1 MRNRGEEAPLEQEF
15 YELREATTEELA
27 PEQPVE
33 RRDLGVES
41 ESRRADQAATDH
53 RGDRGRPHLAET
65 LRGRGRRPAVP
76 HLLRWGMFYSIPEPE
91 LVIRDGS
98 GRELPRSPQGSSGSE
113 READGAV
120 EVRDLP
126 EEVGELEVEVTRLV
140 SLVLFDE
147 EVAEDS
153 YVGPWTFRFSI

>member
-1 MRNRGEEAPLEQEF
+1 
-15 YELREATTEELA
+15 LRRSS
-27 PEQPVE
+27 P
-33 RRDLGVES
+33 S
-41 ESRRADQAATDH
+41 S
-53 RGDRGRPHLAET
+53 AET
-65 LRGRGRRPAVP
+65 SAWNLNRVVPIRQRRTIGEIVVALTSLELVGEGFGVLRYRISYVG
-76 HLLRWGMFYSIPEPE
+76 GMFYGMPEPE

-120 EVRDLP
+120 EFRDLP

-147 EVAEDS
+147 EVVEDS
-153 YVGPWTFRFSI
+153 